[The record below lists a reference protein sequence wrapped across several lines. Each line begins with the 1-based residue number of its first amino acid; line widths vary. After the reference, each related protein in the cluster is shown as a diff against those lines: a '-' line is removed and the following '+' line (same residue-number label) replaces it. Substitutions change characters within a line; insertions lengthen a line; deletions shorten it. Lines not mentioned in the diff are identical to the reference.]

1 MSGYTSQQTWRR
13 VPAGVWVLGVVSLL
27 MDVSSEVVASLLP
40 LYLTQTMMVS
50 VAAVGL
56 LEGVAVVTASATR
69 IFAGALSD
77 RWRNRKWMAVLGYGL
92 SAASRPLFPIADTLV
107 GITAARMLDRVGK
120 GIRGAPR
127 DALVADMSPADARGA
142 SFGVRKALD
151 TVGGFLG
158 PLLAIAL
165 VAALNGDV
173 SRVLWIAAIPA
184 LAAVAVLAFGV
195 REPESGRGESEER
208 TARKAAPVPGV
219 REMVALTPAMWTAI
233 GITSLLTLARFS
245 EAFLVL
251 RAAES
256 GIPVQW
262 VPLVLVGL
270 HAAYGLTSYPAGA
283 WSDRVGRRR
292 VLVAGASVLICA
304 HLTLAAGATPT
315 YVWIGIGLW
324 GVHMGLT
331 QGVLSSLLTDVTPAH
346 LRGSAF
352 GAASFISGLVM
363 FLGNAASGA
372 IWHWRGAPTLFLTAA
387 AVSCLATAA
396 LSLWRPHPSNPA
408 PASSLEKVQPL
419 P

>member
-1 MSGYTSQQTWRR
+1 MSGYTSKQTWRR

-40 LYLTQTMMVS
+40 LYLTQQLMIS

-56 LEGVAVVTASATR
+56 LEGVAVATASATK
-69 IFAGALSD
+69 IVAGALSD

-92 SAASRPLFPIADTLV
+92 SAASRPLFPIADSLV
-107 GITAARMLDRVGK
+107 GITIARMLDRVGK

-142 SFGVRKALD
+142 SFGVRKSLD

-158 PLLAIAL
+158 PLLAIAS
-165 VAALNGDV
+165 VAAFNGDV
-173 SRVLWIAAIPA
+173 TRVLWIAAIPA
-184 LAAVAVLAFGV
+184 LLAVAVLAIGV
-195 REPESGRGESEER
+195 REPEEHS
-208 TARKAAPVPGV
+208 TRKVVPVPTA
-219 REMVALTPAMWTAI
+219 REMVLLTRAMWTAI

-251 RAAES
+251 RAADS

-262 VPLVLVGL
+262 VPLILVGL
-270 HAAYGLTSYPAGA
+270 HAAYGVTSYPAGA

-292 VLVAGASVLICA
+292 VLVAGAIVLVGA
-304 HLTLAAGATPT
+304 HLTLAAGATPLH
-315 YVWIGIGLW
+315 VWIGVGLW

-352 GAASFISGLVM
+352 GVASFISGIVM
-363 FLGNAASGA
+363 FAGNAASGA
-372 IWHWRGAPTLFLTAA
+372 IWHWFGAPALFVTAA
-387 AVSCLATAA
+387 VISCTAIAA
-396 LSLWRPHPSNPA
+396 LKLWHP
-408 PASSLEKVQPL
+408 EKSA
-419 P
+419 

>member
-1 MSGYTSQQTWRR
+1 MSGHTPMQTWRR
-13 VPAGVWVLGVVSLL
+13 VPAGVWILGLVSLL
-27 MDVSSEVVASLLP
+27 MDISSEVVASLLP
-40 LYLTQTMMVS
+40 LHLTQNLMVS

-56 LEGVAVVTASATR
+56 LEGVAVATASATK

-92 SAASRPLFPIADTLV
+92 SAASRPLFPLAGSLA
-107 GITAARMLDRVGK
+107 GITLARMLDRVGK

-127 DALVADMSPADARGA
+127 DAMVADMSPAEMRGA
-142 SFGVRKALD
+142 SFGVRKGLD

-165 VAALNGDV
+165 IAAFNGDV
-173 SRVLWIAAIPA
+173 TTVLWIAAAPA
-184 LAAVAVLAFGV
+184 LIAVVVLAIGV
-195 REPESGRGESEER
+195 HEPETR
-208 TARKAAPVPGV
+208 TAMKTAHVPST
-219 REMVALTPAMWTAI
+219 REMVLLTRAMWTAI

-251 RAAES
+251 RAADS

-262 VPLVLVGL
+262 VPLVLVAL

-292 VLVAGASVLICA
+292 VLVVGAFVLVCT
-304 HLTLAAGATPT
+304 HLTFAAGATPMH
-315 YVWIGIGLW
+315 VWIGIGLW

-331 QGVLSSLLTDVTPAH
+331 QGVLASLLTDVTPPH

-352 GAASFISGLVM
+352 GIASFVSGIVM
-363 FLGNAASGA
+363 FAGNAASGA
-372 IWHWRGAPTLFLTAA
+372 IWHWRGAEALFLTAA
-387 AVSCLATAA
+387 AVSIAASAA
-396 LSLWRPHPSNPA
+396 LMLWRPA
-408 PASSLEKVQPL
+408 KAVAA
-419 P
+419 

>member
-1 MSGYTSQQTWRR
+1 
-13 VPAGVWVLGVVSLL
+13 
-27 MDVSSEVVASLLP
+27 VVASLLP

-50 VAAVGL
+50 VAAIGL
-56 LEGVAVVTASATR
+56 LEGVAVVTANATK

-92 SAASRPLFPIADTLV
+92 SAASRPLFPIADSLV
-107 GITAARMLDRVGK
+107 GITVARMLDRVGK

-127 DALVADMSPADARGA
+127 DAMVADMSPAEARGA

-165 VAALNGDV
+165 VGALNGDITLI
-173 SRVLWIAAIPA
+173 LWIAAIPA
-184 LAAVAVLAFGV
+184 LLAVAVLAFGV
-195 REPESGRGESEER
+195 REPEER
-208 TARKAAPVPGV
+208 TARKTAPAPSM
-219 REMVALTPAMWTAI
+219 REMVKLTPAMWTAI
-233 GITSLLTLARFS
+233 GIVSLLTLARFS

-251 RAAES
+251 RAADS

-262 VPLVLVGL
+262 VPLVLVAL

-292 VLVAGASVLICA
+292 VLVAGAFVLVCT
-304 HLTLAAGATPT
+304 HLTLAAGATPLHL
-315 YVWIGIGLW
+315 WIGVGLW

-352 GAASFISGLVM
+352 GVASFISGIVM
-363 FLGNAASGA
+363 FVGNAVSGV
-372 IWHWRGAPTLFLTAA
+372 IWQWRGAQALFLTAA
-387 AVSCLATAA
+387 VVSCIATAA
-396 LSLWRPHPSNPA
+396 LSLWRPTHEPSM
-408 PASSLEKVQPL
+408 
-419 P
+419 